1 MEVQSV
7 EQLAR
12 QSFASWPFLEKAR
25 EASRRTL
32 QAVEIACRSLVMP
45 DTSLV
50 VFGSLAREEFN
61 PGSDVDWTLL
71 VDGFTVPEHIF
82 VARQIGEELKN
93 LCLNPPGVT
102 GTFGNITSSH
112 NLVHCIGGEDDTNA
126 NTTRRSLLLLESR
139 PIGDSQAFTRVR
151 NNLLRRYLEEDLG
164 LWKASTTQKV
174 PHFLLNDFARYWR
187 TMAVDFADKQHDRFH
202 EGFALR
208 NIKLRM
214 SRKLIYISGL
224 LACFRCHLEMEDEG
238 QRLRFFTKEN
248 SLEVAALLRGFLDKT
263 PLDLCAES
271 LFRFGGHEKQVMDF
285 FSAYDE
291 FLGILSDDSK
301 RQVLKN
307 LRPEQLESDSGYC
320 EARKISHKFRQAADE
335 IFLSSDNEIGKLTI
349 KYGVF

>member
-12 QSFASWPFLEKAR
+12 QFSASWPFLEKGR
-25 EASRRTL
+25 EASKQTL
-32 QAVEIACRSLVMP
+32 QAVEMACKSLVMP

-50 VFGSLAREEFN
+50 VFGSLAREEFT
-61 PGSDVDWTLL
+61 PESDIDWTLL
-71 VDGFTVPEHIF
+71 VDGFTVPEHIA
-82 VARQIGEELKN
+82 VARQIGEELEK
-93 LCLNPPGVT
+93 LKLNPPGVT

-112 NLVHCIGGEDDTNA
+112 NLIHCIGGEDDTNA

-139 PIGDSQAFTRVR
+139 PIGDSQAFNRVR

-164 LWKASTTQKV
+164 LWKPSTIQKV

-224 LACFRCHLEMEDEG
+224 LACFRCHLETGNEG
-238 QRLRFFTKEN
+238 ERLRFFTKEN

-263 PLDLCAES
+263 PLDLCAET
-271 LFRFGGHEKQVMDF
+271 LFRFSRHEKQVKDF
-285 FSAYDE
+285 FSAYDQ
-291 FLGILSDDSK
+291 FLGVLNDQSK
-301 RQVLKN
+301 RQTLKT
-307 LRPEQLESDSGYC
+307 LKPDQLDSDPVYC
-320 EARKISHKFRQAADE
+320 EARKISHEFRQAVDE
-335 IFLSSDNEIGKLTI
+335 IFLTSDNEIGKLTI